1 LLLKAAYVG
10 NLSRRID
17 TTIDLNQPVP
27 GSGAVNNRRPFFAI
41 RPALAGITYALS
53 DGLGAY
59 HAFQFSAQKR
69 LTQRLH
75 LLASYTW
82 GHSIDTVGI
91 AFGGGADG
99 PVPQDIR
106 NRRADRGNSPFDIR
120 HRFTL
125 AWNYQLPLGKGRKFL
140 NQDGLPNTLLGG
152 WQINGINTFQ
162 TG

>member
-1 LLLKAAYVG
+1 RVSEGSPTIPPLDLALADNPSGAVIGVDPHYKPGYVQQYNLTLEHEITPWSLLLKVGYVG

-27 GSGAVNNRRPFFAI
+27 GPGAVNNRRPFFAI

-59 HAFQFSAQKR
+59 HAFQFSAEKR
-69 LTQRLH
+69 LTQGLH

-106 NRRADRGNSPFDIR
+106 NRRAD
-120 HRFTL
+120 
-125 AWNYQLPLGKGRKFL
+125 
-140 NQDGLPNTLLGG
+140 
-152 WQINGINTFQ
+152 
-162 TG
+162 